1 MVLKARRWWKKDTNS
16 SYCQQDLSEPK
27 SLAHSDLKDCK
38 SSSSSSSTSARVT
51 TSTRFCV
58 GIFTHF
64 FLGLHTWVDNQL
76 FQSHGKVSGS
86 HFRLSFLS
94 TKTSTIGWLLC
105 AFSLGALLGMVPFKN
120 STAPIFFPIFFEMER
135 QALSMAS
142 VGEVWCA
149 FGNVC

>member
-64 FLGLHTWVDNQL
+64 FLGLQTWSSNELIISCSRVMERYQVPILGFHSSQPRPQQSADYFVL
-76 FQSHGKVSGS
+76 LVWALCLAWYRLRTPLRRFFFQ
-86 HFRLSFLS
+86 
-94 TKTSTIGWLLC
+94 
-105 AFSLGALLGMVPFKN
+105 FSLKWNGRPSAWPVL
-120 STAPIFFPIFFEMER
+120 ER
-135 QALSMAS
+135 SD
-142 VGEVWCA
+142 VI
-149 FGNVC
+149 